1 MSYIG
6 LYCRATVL
14 SSEWSSENGRF
25 RRHNYRCT
33 VFLWQQCISSWIP
46 VTRSSAWGR
55 RFQTSQFFMHS
66 WAYSV
71 YPRPLL
77 WRALLW
83 WGSEAVLLCYSVCI
97 CTLLWWV
104 CNTVHLCLRCISL
117 WINVMRMWDC
127 AMCIC
132 AYSVSYRK
140 RRTQW
145 QADIERQKQIDRA
158 KQTNTDK
165 GEKRVMQQI
174 GKGLIW

>member
-1 MSYIG
+1 MFHIVALFLFSSILFAAVYQFWFNKNDMSYIG

-83 WGSEAVLLCYSVCI
+83 WGSEAVLLCYSVAYVFVHCCDECATLCI
-97 CTLLWWV
+97 CVYGVSLYELMWWG
-104 CNTVHLCLRCISL
+104 CETVQ
-117 WINVMRMWDC
+117 C
-127 AMCIC
+127 AF
-132 AYSVSYRK
+132 VL
-140 RRTQW
+140 TVFPT
-145 QADIERQKQIDRA
+145 ERDGHSDRQI
-158 KQTNTDK
+158 
-165 GEKRVMQQI
+165 
-174 GKGLIW
+174 